1 MTTPTFDQKT
11 AGWLELGPTRVPVEA
26 VEFVLS
32 EIATTPQDRPWTGTT
47 GWRGL
52 ARSISDDRRRAFA
65 LLIAA
70 SLVIAVA
77 GAIATRLSITETVG
91 NSPRPSPSVSHDP
104 TDLLAGDPVQ
114 PLALSQAADGI
125 VGALP
130 SGPGTTRVD
139 LGRLHLD
146 EPSVVAATCS
156 GGGGLLLQM
165 AVPGEAGRFV
175 NLIVNCDGRVVR
187 QQIFAVPGTDGVA
200 TPSGAPPLAAGQDVW
215 IEVTTGAS
223 WRVAIAEYLPAL
235 TARPTWAP
243 IAGTPGWTR
252 LVERAAFRFG
262 ESVGS
267 DVIIPAGASRVGVF
281 VECLG
286 VGATSVGISS
296 AGERT
301 TISCP
306 TTGPQRIEFDVI
318 GGARLVVDAAV
329 SDPLWVRLVVE
340 VDGEL
345 GMTFPSAPPL
355 PAAVAAT
362 SYAVANGQY
371 LTLGTIGGTRHT
383 AIDVPGVQAGLP
395 RGDLVTVTSGHNAD
409 FNAIQVDLWSIAE
422 ARVVRTL
429 VAVESPASVFGSWLD
444 ATHQQAFYAV
454 RLDQG
459 SVTELR
465 RIGLDGTGETVLET
479 FTVQFGTPAMELAPD
494 DGFFLLETCTE
505 TGACTRR
512 VFDAATLEA
521 RTVPVAG
528 EETCRVVRVLD
539 EDRVVAITAPRC
551 GVENPVWKLV
561 TMAMDGSDR
570 IELAAITPGD
580 ENAWL
585 VRSAQGPRVV
595 HVTQPGDGT
604 QELRSIDVATGAAT
618 VLWTNDGRQPSMG
631 LAMVPLPE
639 DWLLLGSI
647 GSDPGQPVG
656 SQPVPLL
663 INVVTGEQIPM
674 VNLPH

>member
-1 MTTPTFDQKT
+1 MTTPSFERKT
-11 AGWLELGPTRVPVEA
+11 AGWLELGPNGVPVEA

-47 GWRGL
+47 GWRRLPQRIRNNRRGAFTL
-52 ARSISDDRRRAFA
+52 AV
-65 LLIAA
+65 AA
-70 SLVIAVA
+70 SVVIAVA
-77 GAIATRLSITETVG
+77 GAMVTGLSTKEAVG
-91 NSPRPSPSVSHDP
+91 SSPRPSPSLPNDP
-104 TDLLAGDPVQ
+104 TDLLAGAPIQ
-114 PLALSQAADGI
+114 PLALSKAADGV
-125 VGALP
+125 VGAIP
-130 SGPGTTRVD
+130 SSTGTIRVD
-139 LGRLHLD
+139 LGRVHLD

-175 NLIVNCDGRVVR
+175 DLIVNCDGRVVR
-187 QQIFAVPGTDGVA
+187 QQVFSVPGTPGVA
-200 TPSGAPPLAAGQDVW
+200 APSGAPSLAAGQDVW
-215 IEVTTGAS
+215 ITVTTGAS
-223 WRVAIAEYLPAL
+223 WRVAIAEYLPTL
-235 TARPTWAP
+235 TARPTWVP

-252 LVERAAFRFG
+252 LAERAAFRFG

-267 DVIIPAGASRVGVF
+267 DIIIPAEASRVGIF

-286 VGATSVGISS
+286 VGETSVGISS
-296 AGERT
+296 ASART
-301 TISCP
+301 TVSCP
-306 TTGPQRIEFDVI
+306 TTGQQRIEFDVT
-318 GGARLVVDAAV
+318 GGARLLVDAAV
-329 SDPLWVRLVVE
+329 SDPLWVRWVVE

-345 GMTFPSAPPL
+345 GMTFPSAQPL
-355 PAAVAAT
+355 PAAVSGT

-395 RGDLVTVTSGHNAD
+395 SGDLVTVTSGYNAD

-429 VAVESPASVFGSWLD
+429 VVVESPASVFGSWLD

-454 RLDQG
+454 RPDQG

-479 FTVQFGTPAMELAPD
+479 FTGQFGTPAMELAPD

-521 RTVPVAG
+521 RTIPVVG

-570 IELAAITPGD
+570 IELAAIKPGD

-585 VRSAQGPRVV
+585 VRSAQGPKVV
-595 HVTQPGDGT
+595 HVTHSGDGT